1 MSSSQFYDPILD
13 TAGIIA
19 EQYDLSI
26 ADVVSLLVK
35 ANRDEALVRE
45 ALNKSARSAEAREA
59 QTSGKQFDLVGR
71 ARTLLDEERKP
82 GK

>member
-1 MSSSQFYDPILD
+1 MSSSQFYDPLLD

-26 ADVVSLLVK
+26 ADVLSLLVK

-45 ALNKSARSAEAREA
+45 ALDKSAKSRETGDARTA
-59 QTSGKQFDLVGR
+59 GKQVDLVGQ
-71 ARTLLDEERKP
+71 ARTLLEEAANR

>member
-13 TAGIIA
+13 TAGVIA
-19 EQYDLSI
+19 HEYDLSI
-26 ADVVSLLVK
+26 ADVMSLLVK

-45 ALNKSARSAEAREA
+45 ALDESAKSSEAREA
-59 QTSGKQFDLVGR
+59 RAAGKRFDLVVPAR
-71 ARTLLDEERKP
+71 ALLEEPINR